1 VKVVADRAS
10 AAKDLCGWCIAMNIY
25 ADVSK
30 KVGPKKE

>member
-1 VKVVADRAS
+1 VKVVAERAS
-10 AAKDLCGWCIAMNIY
+10 AAKDLCGWCIAMNTY